1 MHLLKVPPVQV
12 PSVGCGIGPAATI
25 GREEAAEAM
34 AKRLSLIFIYFVGW
48 CGILFCLE
56 SGGGG
61 VDGIREN
68 EWSGWPTYIPVEV
81 AFCSNVQTTISGHRT
96 RAHGPRT
103 DVLWDSCIGQAS

>member
-1 MHLLKVPPVQV
+1 MQV

-61 VDGIREN
+61 VDGGGRV
-68 EWSGWPTYIPVEV
+68 GGGGGRVGGGRFAGRHCDT
-81 AFCSNVQTTISGHRT
+81 A
-96 RAHGPRT
+96 
-103 DVLWDSCIGQAS
+103 D